1 MTFKKIISVLTA
13 GVVTVTSLAANVPAD
28 FNEDSTWYSFSN
40 AEKNRL
46 KQPETTIT
54 VDYVGAND
62 GWGDVGVGGYYNNE
76 WVSYYFPCELGEN
89 TLSFTV
95 TELLEKI
102 SERYN
107 EEMKEKEE
115 ESDTDLDVQLLIQE
129 NAAWNVFTSEK
140 TRITGEGEY
149 IFKIDDLEID
159 PDTLTLLYIKD
170 VFAIENG
177 LDLDK
182 DYASKVS
189 DDFSVSF
196 SLKINGEEVAI
207 ADTIPT
213 VMGDKAVFDFCFYN
227 IWNDDETHITLP
239 EETINSI
246 ELVAIVSEGE
256 EDGEN
261 ETEHEEVNFSV
272 GDIDFQGVSAAN
284 GTTLVSV
291 SVERSEDDPL
301 IAEYTFTDEQKEEL
315 KKENTE
321 LVIECDSM
329 TNSDTFEVAVRG
341 YYNGYLLQSINTS
354 NTSDCK
360 VYNSIKNILFDM
372 SQYYNDNIKAT
383 GESDV
388 KLSLGDVDFTSVVA
402 LKGTYIRKVSL
413 TRRNSIK
420 CYDPT
425 YFLDNIEGYI
435 DISTGWGSSP
445 YEPARDFVWEADV
458 WDGAA
463 LLCQNNDITNE
474 NASDYMVV
482 VTAEIEAP
490 VIEWSESE
498 EVWYVWFETV
508 GWWFKDVD
516 DCKMM
521 VVIGPSENDG
531 IVDQIDIFDVPVE
544 DGKSVYTFAFN
555 AADLNQTPETGWY
568 SQLQMEYPQK
578 VTLTIG
584 YAKIPED
591 FDDET
596 DLDDETDS
604 AKTQTD
610 NGVTVTV
617 PDDSEA
623 TLEGKSLSVEIA
635 DSSDDSVTYNI
646 TLKDKDGNEVQ
657 PNGTVEVKIPL
668 PEGWDAENTTVS
680 RRESDG
686 TLTDMN
692 AVYEDGYMIFTT
704 DHFSEYVL
712 SVKKPVI
719 FKLGDP
725 NDDGKITTVDAKWV
739 LQAVSGSR
747 TLTPEQEA
755 AANVNG
761 DGKITTVDAKW
772 ILQAV
777 SGSRDF

>member
-13 GVVTVTSLAANVPAD
+13 GIVTVTSLAANVPAE

-107 EEMKEKEE
+107 EENEEKEE
-115 ESDTDLDVQLLIQE
+115 ESDTDLDAQLLIQE
-129 NAAWNVFTSEK
+129 NVTWTSLTSE
-140 TRITGEGEY
+140 TAHITGEGEY
-149 IFKIDDLEID
+149 TFKIDDLEIE
-159 PDTLTLLYIKD
+159 PDAVTVLYIKD
-170 VFAIENG
+170 AFAIENG
-177 LDLDK
+177 IDLDK
-182 DYASKVS
+182 NYASKFS

-196 SLKINGEEVAI
+196 SLKINDEEVAI

-213 VMGDKAVFDFCFYN
+213 AMGDKSVFDFCFYN
-227 IWNDDETHITLP
+227 IWNDDNTHITLP

-246 ELVAIVSEGE
+246 ELVATVSE
-256 EDGEN
+256 D
-261 ETEHEEVNFSV
+261 ETEPEEVNFSV

-291 SVERSEDDPL
+291 SVERSGDDPL

-329 TNSDTFEVAVRG
+329 SNSDFFEVAVRG
-341 YYNGYLLQSINTS
+341 YYNGYLLQSICTS
-354 NTSDCK
+354 GTSDCK

-372 SQYYNDNIKAT
+372 SQYYNENIKAT

-402 LKGTYIRKVSL
+402 LKGTFIRTVSL

-425 YFLDNIEGYI
+425 YYLDNIEGYI

-445 YEPARDFVWEADV
+445 YEPAKDFVWEADV

-474 NASDYMVV
+474 NALDYMVV

-490 VIEWSESE
+490 IIEWSESE
-498 EVWYVWFETV
+498 EVWYVWFETA
-508 GWWFKDVD
+508 GWWFKDAD

-521 VVIGPSENDG
+521 VVVGPSENDG
-531 IVDQIDIFDVPVE
+531 IVDQIDVFDVPVE

-568 SQLQMEYPQK
+568 SQLQMAYPQK

-591 FDDET
+591 SDDKRDPDDES
-596 DLDDETDS
+596 DS

-610 NGVTVTV
+610 NGVIVTV
-617 PDDSEA
+617 SDDSES
-623 TLEGKSLSVEIA
+623 TLEEKTLSVEIT
-635 DSSDDSVTYNI
+635 DSGDDSVTYNI

-657 PNGTVEVKIPL
+657 PGGTVEVKIPL

-712 SVKKPVI
+712 SVKEPV
-719 FKLGDP
+719 KVLPGDI
-725 NDDGKITTVDAKWV
+725 NSDVNVNAIDAKLV
-739 LQAVSGSR
+739 LQYVSGGRSF
-747 TLTPEQEA
+747 TAEQMMA
-755 AANVNG
+755 ADVNG
-761 DGKITTVDAKW
+761 DGQVNAVDAKW
-772 ILQAV
+772 ILQIA
-777 SGSRDF
+777 SGSRVL